1 MKEKLLTLL
10 VAKFAGVSKATL
22 ERIAE
27 KKAGS
32 VSDENQLQ
40 SIADSIDYGQ
50 ILQSD
55 VDAKITASNQ
65 KAIQNYENKYKIKD
79 GKPITD
85 PKPGPN
91 PNPDPTDIKSII
103 SAAVSEAVKPL
114 QEKIENYEAK
124 QTKETLTSQ
133 VLDKVRGGFENE
145 ADKKLFDAW
154 FDGRNVEIETAE
166 EVDSVAEKISS
177 GYTSFKQKQVDSGV
191 VIDIPVESSGSSTDS
206 ESLAKEISEGTKEI
220 VEQQKK

>member
-10 VAKFAGVSKATL
+10 VAKFAGVPKATL

-40 SIADSIDYGQ
+40 SIVDGIDYGQ
-50 ILQSD
+50 VLQSE

-79 GKPITD
+79 GKPVTD
-85 PKPGPN
+85 PKPD
-91 PNPDPTDIKSII
+91 PNPDSTDIKSIV

-114 QEKIENYEAK
+114 QEKINNYEAK
-124 QTKETLTSQ
+124 QTRETLTSQ

-154 FDGRNVEIETAE
+154 FDGRSVEIETAE